1 MINGDIDLTENLDFY
16 KDRPKLEDRYLPSIP
31 MAFKKAG
38 LMVNENT
45 MTIATYEITF
55 SSGDNSY
62 YTTYSHLNE
71 WNIDD
76 GWTTISEVSSNEEL
90 TSTSTRDQELEDEI
104 VDSIASSE
112 DNSAGN
118 IIVDRDEGSL
128 YPSTTY
134 NMSINYSTT
143 FGTYTTTT
151 YYNNRTIS
159 QDFDLVWDSRNHI
172 IDYYNSCYDDGISW
186 TRIKTKKKNKCPWS
200 TRKPYEN
207 TYNDY
212 YQAIESM
219 RGRKKKSMETSKAF
233 EIPKTDNGGF
243 INYVK
248 RSGAGRLKRLIDEF
262 WDEDRVLLPRPSIES
277 RMKKESKSL
286 YGRYGDRLAEVPWLS
301 KMLHR
306 IRADYIDDVIYG
318 DQDYTSYL
326 TNMNWLGI
334 H

>member
-45 MTIATYEITF
+45 MSTATYGITF

-62 YTTYSHLNE
+62 YTTYNLNE

-76 GWTTISEVSSNEEL
+76 GWTTISEVNSNEEL
-90 TSTSTRDQELEDEI
+90 ASTSTRDQELEDEI
-104 VDSIASSE
+104 VD
-112 DNSAGN
+112 
-118 IIVDRDEGSL
+118 RDEGSL
-128 YPSTTY
+128 YPTTTY
-134 NMSINYSTT
+134 NMRINYTT
-143 FGTYTTTT
+143 ASGMYTTTS
-151 YYNNRTIS
+151 YYNNSTIS
-159 QDFDLVWDSRNHI
+159 QDFDLVWDSRNRI
-172 IDYYNSCYDDGISW
+172 IDYYNSCYDGISW
-186 TRIKTKKKNKCPWS
+186 TRIKSKKENKNECPWS

-212 YQAIESM
+212 YQTIESM
-219 RGRKKKSMETSKAF
+219 RGRKKKTMETSKAF
-233 EIPKTDNGGF
+233 EISKTVI

-248 RSGAGRLKRLIDEF
+248 RRGVGRLKRLLIDEF

-306 IRADYIDDVIYG
+306 IRSDYIDDVIYG
-318 DQDYTSYL
+318 DQDYTDYL
-326 TNMNWLGI
+326 TNMSWLGI

>member
-45 MTIATYEITF
+45 MSTATYGITF
-55 SSGDNSY
+55 SSDDNSY
-62 YTTYSHLNE
+62 YTTYNLNE

-76 GWTTISEVSSNEEL
+76 GWTTISEVNSNEE
-90 TSTSTRDQELEDEI
+90 SASSSTRDQELEDEI
-104 VDSIASSE
+104 VDSIVSSE
-112 DNSAGN
+112 NNSAGN

-128 YPSTTY
+128 YASTTY
-134 NMSINYSTT
+134 TMRINYTT
-143 FGTYTTTT
+143 SSGMYTTTS
-151 YYNNRTIS
+151 YHNNSTIS
-159 QDFDLVWDSRNHI
+159 QDFDLVWARNRI
-172 IDYYNSCYDDGISW
+172 IDYYDSCYDGISW
-186 TRIKTKKKNKCPWS
+186 TRIKSKKENKNECPWS

-219 RGRKKKSMETSKAF
+219 RGRKKKTMESSKAF
-233 EIPKTDNGGF
+233 EILQTVNGGF

-248 RSGAGRLKRLIDEF
+248 RRGAGRLKQLIDVF

-326 TNMNWLGI
+326 TNMSWLGI